1 MQNTRLNT
9 LVSSIFDQLNQQLRN
24 PWRRLLLL
32 TLGLLFGFFLGT
44 AISTIAGQ
52 LGELDLWAAFILL
65 ALTEVVNGLVYNRD
79 RQFSRLPLVQTLNS
93 IKIGLMYSLY
103 LEAFKLG
110 S

>member
-9 LVSSIFDQLNQQLRN
+9 IVSSILDRINQQLRN

-32 TLGLLFGFFLGT
+32 SLGLLFGFFLGT
-44 AISTIAGQ
+44 AISTISGQ
-52 LGELDLWAAFILL
+52 IGELDLWASFILL
-65 ALTEVVNGLVYNRD
+65 IATEIVNWMVYARD
-79 RQFSRLPLVQTLNS
+79 RQFSRLPLVQLLNA
-93 IKIGLMYSLY
+93 IKIGLIYSMY

>member
-9 LVSSIFDQLNQQLRN
+9 IVSSIFDRINQQLRN

-32 TLGLLFGFFLGT
+32 SLGLLFGFFLGT
-44 AISTIAGQ
+44 AISTISGQ
-52 LGELDLWAAFILL
+52 IGELDLWAAFLL
-65 ALTEVVNGLVYNRD
+65 LVATEIVNWLVYTRD
-79 RQFSRLPLVQTLNS
+79 RQLSRLPPIQLLNA
-93 IKIGLMYSLY
+93 IKIGLIYSLY

>member
-9 LVSSIFDQLNQQLRN
+9 LVSSTFDLINQQLRN

-32 TLGLLFGFFLGT
+32 MLGLLFGFFLGS
-44 AISTIAGQ
+44 AISTISGQ
-52 LGELDLWAAFILL
+52 LGELDLWAAFILV
-65 ALTEVVNGLVYNRD
+65 ALTEVVNWIVYTRD
-79 RQFSRLPLVQTLNS
+79 RQFSRQPLVQTLNA
-93 IKIGLMYSLY
+93 IKIGLIFSLY

>member
-9 LVSSIFDQLNQQLRN
+9 LVSSIFDRLNQQLRN
-24 PWRRLLLL
+24 PWRRLLLWA
-32 TLGLLFGFFLGT
+32 LGLLFGFFLGT
-44 AISTIAGQ
+44 AISTISGQ

>member
-9 LVSSIFDQLNQQLRN
+9 LVSSIFDRINQQLRN

-44 AISTIAGQ
+44 AISTISGQ

-79 RQFSRLPLVQTLNS
+79 RQFSRLPLVQTFNA
-93 IKIGLMYSLY
+93 IKIGLMYSMY

>member
-9 LVSSIFDQLNQQLRN
+9 LVGSIFDRINQQLRN

-32 TLGLLFGFFLGT
+32 ALGLLFGFFLGT
-44 AISTIAGQ
+44 AISTISGQ
-52 LGELDLWAAFILL
+52 LGELDLWAAFILV
-65 ALTEVVNGLVYNRD
+65 ALTEVMNWLVYTRS
-79 RQFSRLPLVQTLNS
+79 RQFFKLPLVQTLNA
-93 IKIGLMYSLY
+93 IKIGVIFSMY

>member
-9 LVSSIFDQLNQQLRN
+9 LVSSIFDRINQQLRN

-32 TLGLLFGFFLGT
+32 VLGLLFGFFLGT
-44 AISTIAGQ
+44 AISTISGQ
-52 LGELDLWAAFILL
+52 IGELDLWASFILL
-65 ALTEVVNGLVYNRD
+65 VATEIVNWLVYSND
-79 RQFSRLPLVQTLNS
+79 RQFSRLPLVQTLNA
-93 IKIGLMYSLY
+93 IKIGLIYSMY